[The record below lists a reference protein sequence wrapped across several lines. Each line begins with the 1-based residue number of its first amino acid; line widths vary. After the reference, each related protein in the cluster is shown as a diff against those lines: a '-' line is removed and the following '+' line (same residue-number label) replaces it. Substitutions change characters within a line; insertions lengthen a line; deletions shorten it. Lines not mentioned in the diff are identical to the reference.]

1 MTQQRWNSPGDEG
14 SFRPQPDAPPP
25 PSGPPSAHAQ
35 QSMSPEPAAPPI
47 FGTPYGQTMPL
58 TYVQGTAPYFP
69 PGPGAAGRPQSLLAD
84 VYMESTEKSWAV
96 TLLLSIFFGM
106 FGADR
111 FYLGK
116 RDTAIKKAVTLGGL
130 GMWWLA
136 DILITAFGGQRDY
149 AGLPLAGYHKHRG
162 TLGWVALG
170 LFAWPIVMGG
180 LTVLAR
186 PVVAGMSTADSL
198 TALGVIELA
207 SLALT
212 IVAVVLLRRV
222 IRRGRIHS

>member
-1 MTQQRWNSPGDEG
+1 MTQQRWNSPGDQG

-25 PSGPPSAHAQ
+25 PRRPPSAHAQ
-35 QSMSPEPAAPPI
+35 QSMSPEPAAPSI
-47 FGTPYGQTMPL
+47 LGTPYGQPPL
-58 TYVQGTAPYFP
+58 TFGQGTAPYFP
-69 PGPGAAGRPQSLLAD
+69 PGPGAAGPPQPLLAD
-84 VYMESTEKSWAV
+84 VYVESTEKSWAV

-116 RDTAIKKAVTLGGL
+116 RDTAIKKAVTFGGL

-162 TLGWVALG
+162 TVGWVALG
-170 LFAWPIVMGG
+170 LFAWPIVLGG

-186 PVVAGMSTADSL
+186 AVVGDLSTADSL
-198 TALGVIELA
+198 TALGVVELA

-222 IRRGRIHS
+222 IRRGRTHP

>member
-1 MTQQRWNSPGDEG
+1 MTHQRWISRGDEG

-25 PSGPPSAHAQ
+25 PGRPPSAYSHQ
-35 QSMSPEPAAPPI
+35 PMPPEVVAPPV
-47 FGTPYGQTMPL
+47 GAPYGQPMPP

-69 PGPGAAGRPQSLLAD
+69 PGPGAAGQPQPLLTD
-84 VYMESTEKSWAV
+84 VYVESTEKSWAV
-96 TLLLSIFFGM
+96 TILLSIFFGI

-116 RDTAIKKAVTLGGL
+116 RDTAIKKAVTLGGF

-162 TLGWVALG
+162 TVGWVTLG
-170 LFAWPIVMGG
+170 LFAWPLVLGG
-180 LTVLAR
+180 LILLTH
-186 PVVAGMSTADSL
+186 PVVEGMSNTDSL
-198 TALGVIELA
+198 RALGWVELA

-212 IVAVVLLRRV
+212 IVAVVLLRRIV
-222 IRRGRIHS
+222 RRGRTHR